1 MNPDYDSRPPLDKRT
16 QVTYGLGT
24 LAYGVKNQAMGS
36 MLLLYFNQV
45 VGLPA
50 GWVGAAIAVGL
61 VVDAVLDPFIG
72 YASDNLQSPWGRR
85 HPFMYASAV
94 PAAIAFYCLFNP
106 PAGWSDEALFGY
118 MLAAMIFLRV
128 LISFYEVPSAA
139 TGAELSL
146 DYDQRTSIMSY
157 RFFFGALGS
166 ATIGVVTF
174 SVFLKPSAEH
184 AVGQLNP
191 AGYSDFAL
199 FGAVLIAA
207 SILVSTWGTH
217 HFIPYFHK
225 PEKRPHTAL
234 GVLREIVE
242 TLSTRNF
249 GVLLLWGSLSAVVV
263 GMTSGL
269 GMYFNTYFW
278 ELAAGEIGIIL
289 ASGFLAPFLA
299 VALAPRVGAQLGK
312 KWAVVTLWMI
322 GAVVAILPI
331 SLRLL
336 DLLPPNGSPV
346 LLGVLTLDALAVG
359 TLTLSG
365 LILGASMVADLAEET
380 AVKTGRRSEGVLF
393 SADAIIKQ
401 TIIGF
406 GTFVAGL
413 MLAFVSFPD
422 QAVPGQIDP
431 AIMLKLAC
439 LYLPVAATLNFASI
453 GVLAFYSNDRL
464 THEANL
470 AALRAAAPT
479 PVAPAVAAE
488 VTSPDPRRR

>member
-1 MNPDYDSRPPLDKRT
+1 MPAAYDTRPPLDTRT

-50 GWVGAAIAVGL
+50 AWVGAAVAISL
-61 VVDAVLDPFIG
+61 VVDALLDPFIG

-85 HPFMYASAV
+85 HPFMYAAAL
-94 PAAIAFYCLFNP
+94 PAAVAFYCLFTP
-106 PAGWSDEALFGY
+106 PVGWSDGALFVY
-118 MLAAMIFLRV
+118 ALAAMTSLRV

-139 TGAELSL
+139 TGAELTL
-146 DYDQRTSIMSY
+146 DYDARTSVMSY
-157 RFFFGALGS
+157 RFFFGALGA
-166 ATIGVVTF
+166 ATIAVMTF
-174 SVFLKPSAEH
+174 LVFLQPSETH
-184 AVGQLNP
+184 PVGQLNP
-191 AGYSDFAL
+191 DGYADFAL
-199 FGAVLIAA
+199 FGAILIAF
-207 SILVSTWGTH
+207 SILISTWGTH

-225 PEKRPHTAL
+225 PEKRTVRAL
-234 GVLREIVE
+234 DVLREIVE

-263 GMTSGL
+263 GLTGGL

-278 ELAAGEIGIIL
+278 ELTSGQIAFVVSAGFV
-289 ASGFLAPFLA
+289 SPFLA
-299 VALAPRVGAQLGK
+299 IALAPAVGSRLGK
-312 KWAVVTLWMI
+312 KWAVVALWMV
-322 GAVVAILPI
+322 GAVVGIVPI

-336 DLLPPNGSPV
+336 DLLPPNGSTV
-346 LLGVLTLDALAVG
+346 VLGVLLLDALLVS

-380 AVKTGRRSEGVLF
+380 AVRTGRRSEGVLF

-401 TIIGF
+401 TIIGL

-413 MLAFVSFPD
+413 MLTYVDFPA
-422 QAVPGQIDP
+422 QAVPGEIDP
-431 AIMLKLAC
+431 AIMRQLAY
-439 LYLPVAATLNFASI
+439 LYLPVSAVLTFASI
-453 GVLAFYSNDRL
+453 GVLGFYSNDRS

-470 AALRAAAPT
+470 AVLRAAPHANGG
-479 PVAPAVAAE
+479 AE
-488 VTSPDPRRR
+488 GR